1 MATNRLSLL
10 ARLALALGLAVAA
23 TGAQAQ
29 GDAPRAGVSY
39 DAPPAQGADPQA
51 AQDEVAPPRE
61 GRRPRR
67 SRAEVRPY
75 LEVAQIVTAELD
87 GGDTF
92 TYTSLAAGVDGRI
105 ETRRVRAQA
114 SYRYQR
120 NIEWGGNVGDQDT
133 HSGVA
138 ILNADIVPGLL
149 QFDAGALATRTG
161 GIGRALGVT
170 DRDSSVEIYSL
181 FAGPTLS
188 TRIGP
193 AAFNAA
199 YRIGYVAVNDNTPFG
214 AFRDQYDDAVAHNLS
229 ASIGMGP
236 GRLPFGWTL
245 AGGYAR
251 SDNGGPF
258 DQRFEGAYVRGDI
271 VLPLSPTFALTA
283 GIGYEDIRADQ
294 FDIARD
300 GAGLPVLSPGGVPLP
315 DPTRPR
321 LLTYDIDGLIYDAG
335 LIWRPTPRT
344 ELQARAG
351 HRYGGTTFV
360 GTFQHRFNRTWGV
373 AAAVFDTVETFGSS
387 IINNL
392 SNLPTDF
399 DIVRNPFTGDLGGC
413 AFGADPGAG
422 LCFDPSLQSVRSN
435 SFRARGATLLFSGNR
450 GLWTFGA
457 GATYVNR
464 RYARPADP
472 AFDIFGGGRDES
484 FGLFATLG
492 RELTRTSDLS
502 FDAYASWFDSD
513 LAGFDSVFGIGG
525 TVTYS
530 RRLLYDRLRLI
541 GALGLYHNS
550 NGINDSTVAT
560 GLIGLRYTF

>member
-1 MATNRLSLL
+1 MARTSLSILR
-10 ARLALALGLAVAA
+10 RLALAFGLAVAA
-23 TGAQAQ
+23 TTAPAQ
-29 GDAPRAGVSY
+29 GVSY
-39 DAPPAQGADPQA
+39 DPPPVQASDPQA
-51 AQDEVAPPRE
+51 ASDAGEAAPSRE
-61 GRRPRR
+61 RQRPRR

-75 LEVAQIVTAELD
+75 LEVAQIVTAELN
-87 GGDTF
+87 GGDVF

-120 NIEWGGNVGDQDT
+120 NIEWGGNGADQDT
-133 HSGVA
+133 HSGLA
-138 ILNADIVPGLL
+138 IVNADIVPGLL
-149 QFDAGALATRTG
+149 QFDAGALAARTG

-170 DRDSSVEIYSL
+170 PRDSSVEIYSL

-193 AAFNAA
+193 AALNAA
-199 YRIGYVAVNDNTPFG
+199 YRIGYVAVDDDTPFG
-214 AFRDQYDDAVAHNLS
+214 AFRDQYDDAIAHNLS

-258 DQRFEGAYVRGDI
+258 DQRFEGVYVRGDI
-271 VLPLSPTFALTA
+271 VLPVGPTLALTA
-283 GIGYEDIRADQ
+283 GVGYEDLRADQ

-300 GAGLPVLSPGGVPLP
+300 ADDLPILTPGGVPIA
-315 DPTRPR
+315 DPSRPR

-335 LIWRPTPRT
+335 LIWRPTPHT

-351 HRYGGTTFV
+351 RRYGGTTIL
-360 GTFQHRFNRTWGV
+360 GTFQHRFNRTYGV

-387 IINNL
+387 IINNI

-399 DIVRNPFTGDLGGC
+399 DIVRNPFTGNIGGC

-422 LCFDPSLQSVRSN
+422 LCFDQSLQSVRST
-435 SFRARGATLLFSGNR
+435 SFRARGATILVSGNR
-450 GLWTFGA
+450 GLWSFGA
-457 GATYVNR
+457 GASYVHR
-464 RYARPADP
+464 RYARPSDP
-472 AFDIFGGGRDES
+472 AFDIFGAVTDES
-484 FGLFATLG
+484 FGLYATLG
-492 RELTRTSDLS
+492 RELSRTSDLT

-513 LAGFDSVFGIGG
+513 LAGFEGIFSIGA
-525 TVTYS
+525 TATYS
-530 RRLLYDRLRLI
+530 RRLLYDRLQLI
-541 GALGLYHNS
+541 GALGLYHTS
-550 NGINDSTVAT
+550 SGANDSIVAN